1 MPTPTGK
8 STRAERLA
16 QPLAREVAEQV
27 AADHGVCIRPVSLRR
42 TNIATGTTEVIDV
55 PCGSTL
61 ESRCPACA
69 KRKRSLRRSQCE
81 EGWHLATE
89 PVVEP
94 DPPTEQQQGW
104 VEQRAMVTAERDRL
118 ATTGAAEPE
127 QLSDLDA
134 AIADLDEGITASGLR
149 GSVTRSASSE
159 SGSRR
164 VRSTKRRQ
172 DAPDLPKRP
181 MTRKTVGRAF
191 TDPASG
197 KVFRPSLFLT
207 LTLDSYGRVRSDGT
221 PVDFS
226 TYDDRRAA
234 RDALHFSKL
243 VDRFVQNLRRVAGF
257 DVQYFAAVEPQRRL
271 APHLHMATRGTIPRA
286 ELRQIAAATYHQ
298 VWWPS
303 ADTVRFE
310 GEHLPVWDESAE
322 SFLDP
327 ATGEVLPTWDE
338 ALDELDADPD
348 SEPHHVAR
356 FGRQVDAK
364 GVVAGSADADRCVR
378 YLTKD
383 LAECHAAET
392 TRQEQHVDRLL
403 DALRFEPC
411 SPRCSNWLRYG
422 IQPEN
427 AKPGMRPGF
436 CRSKAH
442 RCEYLGYAGRR
453 VLVSRKWSGKTLADH
468 KADRLAWV
476 LDALGIDPTETARA
490 TRTTR
495 APRCCR
501 SPRAPSPGSW
511 PDPLTPMSL
520 PANNAYSG
528 PWAKHSNAAPNSTQ
542 HVPPNVRQRKGLPD
556 GNREDSSD
564 RPSADRRASGRTPQH
579 LRALPSPP
587 DRGAAHHFRQGR
599 PSRAHP

>member
-8 STRAERLA
+8 TTRAERLA

-42 TNIATGTTEVIDV
+42 TNIATGATEVIDV

-81 EGWHLATE
+81 EGWHLAAE

-94 DPPTEQQQGW
+94 DPPTEQQRAW

-118 ATTGAAEPE
+118 AATGAASAEE
-127 QLSDLDA
+127 LSALDA
-134 AIADLDEGITASGLR
+134 AIADLDEEITASGLR
-149 GSVTRSASSE
+149 GSVTRSADSSGS

-172 DAPDLPKRP
+172 DVPDLPKRP

-197 KVFRPSLFLT
+197 KVFRPSLFIT

-221 PVDFS
+221 PVDPS
-226 TYDDRRAA
+226 TYDYRRAA
-234 RDALHFSKL
+234 RDTLHFSKL

-298 VWWPS
+298 VWWPK
-303 ADTVRFE
+303 ADRVVFE
-310 GEHLPVWDESAE
+310 GDHLPVWDEDAGTY
-322 SFLDP
+322 LDP
-327 ATGEVLPTWDE
+327 VTGEVLPTWDE
-338 ALDELDADPD
+338 ALDALDEEAEA
-348 SEPHHVAR
+348 EPHHVVR

-364 GVVAGSADADRCVR
+364 GVVAGSEDAARCVR
-378 YLTKD
+378 YLAKYLTKD
-383 LAECHAAET
+383 IADCHQVET

-422 IQPEN
+422 IQPDE
-427 AKPGMRPGF
+427 AKAGQRPGF

-442 RCEYLGYAGRR
+442 RREHLGYAGRR

-476 LDALGIDPTETARA
+476 LNALGINGVNSDPANEDQGDEVNPRPPALTSVSSGSFEWELARP
-490 TRTTR
+490 TDPDV
-495 APRCCR
+495 APRE
-501 SPRAPSPGSW
+501 
-511 PDPLTPMSL
+511 
-520 PANNAYSG
+520 
-528 PWAKHSNAAPNSTQ
+528 
-542 HVPPNVRQRKGLPD
+542 QRL
-556 GNREDSSD
+556 
-564 RPSADRRASGRTPQH
+564 
-579 LRALPSPP
+579 LRAVGEALKRRTQL
-587 DRGAAHHFRQGR
+587 DAARRNDLSAIHG
-599 PSRAHP
+599 SRTA

>member
-8 STRAERLA
+8 TTRAERLA

-27 AADHGVCIRPVSLRR
+27 AADHGLCIRPVSLRR
-42 TNIATGTTEVIDV
+42 MNIATGATEVIDV

-81 EGWHLATE
+81 EGWHLTAE

-94 DPPTEQQQGW
+94 DPPTEQQWAW

-118 ATTGAAEPE
+118 AATGSASAEE
-127 QLSDLDA
+127 LSALDA
-134 AIADLDEGITASGLR
+134 AIADLDEEITASGLR
-149 GSVTRSASSE
+149 GSVTRSASSS

-172 DAPDLPKRP
+172 DVPDLPKRP
-181 MTRKTVGRAF
+181 MTRKTVGRAY

-197 KVFRPSLFLT
+197 KVFRPSLFIT

-221 PVDFS
+221 PVDPS
-226 TYDDRRAA
+226 TYDYRRAA
-234 RDALHFSKL
+234 RDTLHFSKL

-298 VWWPS
+298 VWWPA
-303 ADTVRFE
+303 ADRVVFE
-310 GEHLPVWDESAE
+310 GDHLPVWDEDAGTY
-322 SFLDP
+322 LDP
-327 ATGEVLPTWDE
+327 TTGEVLPTWDE
-338 ALDELDADPD
+338 ALDALDDDPD
-348 SEPHHVAR
+348 AEPFHVVR
-356 FGRQVDAK
+356 FGKQVDAK
-364 GVVAGSADADRCVR
+364 GVVAGSEDASRCVR
-378 YLTKD
+378 YLAKYLTKD
-383 LAECHAAET
+383 IADCHQVET
-392 TRQEQHVDRLL
+392 IRQEQHVDRLL
-403 DALRFEPC
+403 EALRFEPC

-422 IQPEN
+422 IQPDE
-427 AKPGMRPGF
+427 AKAGQRPGF

-442 RCEYLGYAGRR
+442 RREHLGYAGRR

-476 LDALGIDPTETARA
+476 LGALGVDPANEDRGDEDNPRPPVLTSVASGSFEWELARP
-490 TRTTR
+490 TDPDV
-495 APRCCR
+495 APREQR
-501 SPRAPSPGSW
+501 LLRAVGEA
-511 PDPLTPMSL
+511 L
-520 PANNAYSG
+520 
-528 PWAKHSNAAPNSTQ
+528 K
-542 HVPPNVRQRKGLPD
+542 
-556 GNREDSSD
+556 
-564 RPSADRRASGRTPQH
+564 RRAQLDAARRNDLSVIHGSRT
-579 LRALPSPP
+579 A
-587 DRGAAHHFRQGR
+587 
-599 PSRAHP
+599 

>member
-27 AADHGVCIRPVSLRR
+27 AVEHGVCIRPVSLRR
-42 TNIATGTTEVIDV
+42 TNLATGATEVIDV

-69 KRKRSLRRSQCE
+69 KRKRSLRRTQCE
-81 EGWHLATE
+81 EGWHLDTE
-89 PVVEP
+89 PVVQP
-94 DPPTEQQQGW
+94 DPPTDTQRAW

-118 ATTGAAEPE
+118 ASTGAASVED
-127 QLSDLDA
+127 LAALDA
-134 AIADLDEGITASGLR
+134 AIADLDEEITASGLR
-149 GSVTRSASSE
+149 GSVTRSSDTATTKP
-159 SGSRR
+159 RR

-181 MTRKTVGRAF
+181 MTRKTVGRAY

-197 KVFRPSLFLT
+197 KVFRPSLFIT
-207 LTLDSYGRVRSDGT
+207 LTLDSYGRVRSDST

-226 TYDDRRAA
+226 TYDYRRAA

-243 VDRFVQNLRRVAGF
+243 VDRFVQNLRRVVGF

-298 VWWPS
+298 VWWPT
-303 ADTVRFE
+303 ADRVVFA
-310 GEHLPVWDESAE
+310 GENLPVWDEATSAYVDI
-322 SFLDP
+322 S
-327 ATGEVLPTWDE
+327 TGEVLPTWDE
-338 ALDELDADPD
+338 ALDALDEDPD
-348 SEPHHVAR
+348 PQPHHVVR

-378 YLTKD
+378 YLAKYLTKD
-383 LAECHAAET
+383 IAECHAAET

-422 IQPEN
+422 VQPEG

-442 RCEYLGYAGRR
+442 RREHLGYAGRR

-476 LDALGIDPTETARA
+476 LDALGVTPGDDGQEDEDNPRFALLTVASGSYAWELARPTDPDVAPREQRLLRAVGEALKRRAQLHAARQNELSA
-490 TRTTR
+490 TPETR
-495 APRCCR
+495 A
-501 SPRAPSPGSW
+501 A
-511 PDPLTPMSL
+511 
-520 PANNAYSG
+520 
-528 PWAKHSNAAPNSTQ
+528 
-542 HVPPNVRQRKGLPD
+542 
-556 GNREDSSD
+556 
-564 RPSADRRASGRTPQH
+564 
-579 LRALPSPP
+579 
-587 DRGAAHHFRQGR
+587 
-599 PSRAHP
+599 

>member
-42 TNIATGTTEVIDV
+42 TNLATGATEVIDV

-69 KRKRSLRRSQCE
+69 KRKRSLRRTQCE
-81 EGWHLATE
+81 EGWHLAAE

-94 DPPTEQQQGW
+94 DPPTEQQRSW
-104 VEQRAMVTAERDRL
+104 VEQRAVVTAERDRL
-118 ATTGAAEPE
+118 AATGAADPE
-127 QLSDLDA
+127 QLSALDA
-134 AIADLDEGITASGLR
+134 AIAGLDEDITASGLR
-149 GSVTRSASSE
+149 GSVTRSADSPDS

-191 TDPASG
+191 TDPDSG

-226 TYDDRRAA
+226 TYDYRRAA
-234 RDALHFSKL
+234 RDTLHFSKL

-271 APHLHMATRGTIPRA
+271 APHLHMATRGTLPRA

-298 VWWPS
+298 VWWPDT
-303 ADTVRFE
+303 DTVHYE
-310 GEHLPVWDESAE
+310 GDHLPEWDMATGSYV
-322 SFLDP
+322 DK

-338 ALDELDADPD
+338 ALDALDDDPD
-348 SEPHHVAR
+348 AEPFHVVR
-356 FGRQVDAK
+356 FGKQVDAK
-364 GVVAGSADADRCVR
+364 GVVAGTEDAARCVR
-378 YLTKD
+378 YLAKYLTKD
-383 LAECHAAET
+383 IADCHAAET
-392 TRQEQHVDRLL
+392 VRQEQHADRLMET
-403 DALRFEPC
+403 LRYEAC

-422 IQPEN
+422 IQPN
-427 AKPGMRPGF
+427 QAKAGMRPGF
-436 CRSKAH
+436 CGSKAH
-442 RCEYLGYAGRR
+442 RREHLGYAGRR

-468 KADRLAWV
+468 KADRLTWV
-476 LDALGIDPTETARA
+476 LNTLGIDPANEDQGDEDNPRPPALSFASGSFEWELARPTDPDVPPRERRLLRAVGEALRRRAQLEAARQNDLSA
-490 TRTTR
+490 TDETR
-495 APRCCR
+495 A
-501 SPRAPSPGSW
+501 A
-511 PDPLTPMSL
+511 
-520 PANNAYSG
+520 
-528 PWAKHSNAAPNSTQ
+528 
-542 HVPPNVRQRKGLPD
+542 
-556 GNREDSSD
+556 
-564 RPSADRRASGRTPQH
+564 
-579 LRALPSPP
+579 
-587 DRGAAHHFRQGR
+587 
-599 PSRAHP
+599 

>member
-16 QPLAREVAEQV
+16 QPLAREVAEQI
-27 AADHGVCIRPVSLRR
+27 AADKGVCIRPVSLRR
-42 TNIATGTTEVIDV
+42 TDIATGQTEIIDV

-69 KRKRSLRRSQCE
+69 KRKRSLRRTQCE
-81 EGWHLATE
+81 EGWHLAEE

-94 DPPTEQQQGW
+94 DPPTEQQRAW

-118 ATTGAAEPE
+118 AATGAADPE
-127 QLSDLDA
+127 QLSALDA
-134 AIADLDEGITASGLR
+134 AIADLDEEITASGLR
-149 GSVTRSASSE
+149 GSVTRSGDSSGS

-172 DAPDLPKRP
+172 DVPDLPKRP

-197 KVFRPSLFLT
+197 KVFRPSLFIT

-221 PVDFS
+221 PVDPS
-226 TYDDRRAA
+226 TYDYRRAA
-234 RDALHFSKL
+234 RDTLHFSKL

-298 VWWPS
+298 VWWPN
-303 ADTVRFE
+303 ADTIRFE
-310 GEHLPVWDESAE
+310 GDHLPVWDEDAGTY
-322 SFLDP
+322 LDP
-327 ATGEVLPTWDE
+327 TTGEVLPTWDE

-348 SEPHHVAR
+348 AEPFHVVR
-356 FGRQVDAK
+356 FGKQVDAK
-364 GVVAGSADADRCVR
+364 GVVAGSEDASRCVR
-378 YLTKD
+378 YLAKYLTKD
-383 LAECHAAET
+383 IADCHQVET

-411 SPRCSNWLRYG
+411 SPRCANWLRYG
-422 IQPEN
+422 IQPDE
-427 AKPGMRPGF
+427 AKAGQRPGF

-442 RCEYLGYAGRR
+442 RREHLGYAGRR

-476 LDALGIDPTETARA
+476 LETLGVDPANEGQSDENNPRPPVLTSVASGSFEWELARP
-490 TRTTR
+490 TDPDV
-495 APRCCR
+495 APREQR
-501 SPRAPSPGSW
+501 LLRAVGEA
-511 PDPLTPMSL
+511 L
-520 PANNAYSG
+520 
-528 PWAKHSNAAPNSTQ
+528 K
-542 HVPPNVRQRKGLPD
+542 
-556 GNREDSSD
+556 
-564 RPSADRRASGRTPQH
+564 RRAQLDAARTPELSATPEQE
-579 LRALPSPP
+579 
-587 DRGAAHHFRQGR
+587 AA
-599 PSRAHP
+599 

>member
-16 QPLAREVAEQV
+16 QPLAREVAEQI
-27 AADHGVCIRPVSLRR
+27 AADKGVCIRPVSLRR
-42 TNIATGTTEVIDV
+42 TDIATGQTEIIDV

-69 KRKRSLRRSQCE
+69 KRKRSLRRTQCE
-81 EGWHLATE
+81 EGWHLAEE

-94 DPPTEQQQGW
+94 DPSTDQQRSW

-118 ATTGAAEPE
+118 AATGAADPQ
-127 QLSDLDA
+127 QLSVLDA
-134 AIADLDEGITASGLR
+134 AIADLDEEITASGLR
-149 GSVTRSASSE
+149 GSVTRSGDSPP
-159 SGSRR
+159 SGSSGTRR

-172 DAPDLPKRP
+172 DVPDLPKRP

-197 KVFRPSLFLT
+197 KVFRPSLFIT
-207 LTLDSYGRVRSDGT
+207 LTLGSYGRVRSDGT
-221 PVDFS
+221 PVDPS
-226 TYDDRRAA
+226 TYDYRRAA
-234 RDALHFSKL
+234 RDTLHFSKL

-298 VWWPS
+298 VWWPN

-310 GEHLPVWDESAE
+310 GDHLPVWDEDAGTY
-322 SFLDP
+322 LDP
-327 ATGEVLPTWDE
+327 TTGEVLPTWDE
-338 ALDELDADPD
+338 ALDALDDDPD
-348 SEPHHVAR
+348 AEPFHVVR

-364 GVVAGSADADRCVR
+364 GVVAGSEDADRCVR
-378 YLTKD
+378 YLAKYLTKD
-383 LAECHAAET
+383 IADCHQVET

-422 IQPEN
+422 IQPDD
-427 AKPGMRPGF
+427 AKAGQRPGF

-442 RCEYLGYAGRR
+442 RREHLGYAGRR

-476 LDALGIDPTETARA
+476 LGALGVDPTNEGQGDEDNPRPPVLASVSSGSFEWELARP
-490 TRTTR
+490 TDPDV
-495 APRCCR
+495 APREQR
-501 SPRAPSPGSW
+501 LLRAVGEA
-511 PDPLTPMSL
+511 L
-520 PANNAYSG
+520 
-528 PWAKHSNAAPNSTQ
+528 K
-542 HVPPNVRQRKGLPD
+542 
-556 GNREDSSD
+556 
-564 RPSADRRASGRTPQH
+564 RRAQLDAARTPELSATPEQE
-579 LRALPSPP
+579 
-587 DRGAAHHFRQGR
+587 AA
-599 PSRAHP
+599 

>member
-16 QPLAREVAEQV
+16 QPLALEVAEQV

-42 TNIATGTTEVIDV
+42 TDIATGETTVIDV

-69 KRKRSLRRSQCE
+69 KRKRSLRRTQCE
-81 EGWHLATE
+81 EGWHLDTE
-89 PVVEP
+89 PVVQP
-94 DPPTEQQQGW
+94 DPPTDAQRAW

-118 ATTGAAEPE
+118 AATGAASVED
-127 QLSDLDA
+127 LAALDA
-134 AIADLDEGITASGLR
+134 AIADLDEEITASGLR
-149 GSVTRSASSE
+149 GSVTRSSDTATAKP
-159 SGSRR
+159 RR

-181 MTRKTVGRAF
+181 MTRKTVGRAY

-197 KVFRPSLFLT
+197 KVFRPSLFIT

-226 TYDDRRAA
+226 TYDYRRSA

-271 APHLHMATRGTIPRA
+271 APHLHMATRGTLPRA

-298 VWWPS
+298 VWWPN
-303 ADTVRFE
+303 ADTVRFD
-310 GEHLPVWDESAE
+310 GDRLPEWNASAGT
-322 SFLDP
+322 FFDP
-327 ATGEVLPTWDE
+327 ATGELLPTWDE
-338 ALDELDADPD
+338 ALDALDEDPD
-348 SEPHHVAR
+348 AEPHHVVR

-378 YLTKD
+378 YLAKYLTKD
-383 LAECHAAET
+383 IADCHAAET

-422 IQPEN
+422 IQPEG

-442 RCEYLGYAGRR
+442 RREHLGYAGRR

-468 KADRLAWV
+468 KADRLTWV
-476 LDALGIDPTETARA
+476 LNALGVTPGNDGQGDEDTPRPALLTVASGSYAWELARPTDPDV
-490 TRTTR
+490 
-495 APRCCR
+495 APRER
-501 SPRAPSPGSW
+501 RLLRAVGE
-511 PDPLTPMSL
+511 SL
-520 PANNAYSG
+520 
-528 PWAKHSNAAPNSTQ
+528 K
-542 HVPPNVRQRKGLPD
+542 
-556 GNREDSSD
+556 
-564 RPSADRRASGRTPQH
+564 RRAQLAAALDPEHSATPEKE
-579 LRALPSPP
+579 
-587 DRGAAHHFRQGR
+587 AA
-599 PSRAHP
+599 